1 MAAVSRAVVCQDG
14 DYRMTNKTNN
24 LLTPVAQE
32 AGGLAART
40 NKTPVGNQPG
50 RPPVRVK
57 LRRIN
62 ANFAKAYPPDG
73 DSKVWCCEPGRSYG
87 GLHRVVACG
96 LDPVYRFPDRSFF
109 LVGLT
114 ALRT

>member
-24 LLTPVAQE
+24 SLTPVAH
-32 AGGLAART
+32 
-40 NKTPVGNQPG
+40 QPG

-73 DSKVWCCEPGRSYG
+73 ESKVWWKRLKKQSDLALMTIRSGRNAAFQDYRPSRRGLSEPARFDSPAVTP
-87 GLHRVVACG
+87 HE
-96 LDPVYRFPDRSFF
+96 DP
-109 LVGLT
+109 
-114 ALRT
+114 